1 MAAGGGGF
9 NDPGNG
15 TVSSERYIN
24 FRKAQRLTAALSLGF
39 SLLVVG
45 TAASAAPEEEKCN
58 LSWQRGYS
66 VAYWMVS
73 GLLSEYPDNT
83 RRGAPYVYSPDI
95 DQITFDLQVL
105 HFNRLANWYYL
116 EGNAELL
123 SIINERLSAF
133 YRTAMSHRGSAAG
146 KQSHRRAALNSRGPV
161 LHVFQEY
168 EISGKLPALERS
180 IARLTEWQSA
190 IRSEYRNEAAAQS
203 FLMTSNLLLAQSL
216 IAMGAQKNDQ
226 AKIEAGLEMLEDVR
240 KRWKSNNRTVRS
252 RGAITRFRIPLEH
265 AVGRLILA
273 RAQGDYAA
281 FEEPLKTL
289 AQEIEDND
297 PDCDYVNHARA
308 FYYLSY
314 FEVDRAAYEN
324 DRQELERLSVTVGRR
339 IDDYKE
345 FPAFRRKVLDLYAR
359 VEATLNGPS

>member
-1 MAAGGGGF
+1 MLVGA
-9 NDPGNG
+9 
-15 TVSSERYIN
+15 
-24 FRKAQRLTAALSLGF
+24 TA
-39 SLLVVG
+39 
-45 TAASAAPEEEKCN
+45 TAAPEEDKCK

-66 VAYWMVS
+66 VAYWMTS
-73 GLLSEYPDNT
+73 LLLSEYPDDT

-133 YRTAMSHRGSAAG
+133 YRAAMSHRGSAAG

-168 EISGKLPALERS
+168 EISGKLRALEQS
-180 IARLTEWQSA
+180 IARLTEWQSV

-216 IAMGAQKNDQ
+216 IAMGEHKNDLK
-226 AKIEAGLEMLEDVR
+226 KIETGLKMLEDVQ
-240 KRWKSNNRTVRS
+240 KRWKSGNRTVRS

-273 RAQGDYAA
+273 RARGDYAA
-281 FEEPLKTL
+281 FAEPLKTM
-289 AQEIEDND
+289 AAEIEAID

-308 FYYLSY
+308 FYYQSY
-314 FEVDRAAYEN
+314 FEAERAASEN
-324 DRQELERLSVTVGRR
+324 DLQELERLSVAVGRR
-339 IDDYKE
+339 IDDYKD
-345 FPAFRRKVLDLYAR
+345 FPAFRRKILDLYAR
-359 VEATLNGPS
+359 IEATLNGPS